1 MTLRL
6 INICCQELQK
16 YLRHPEKYLCSDGRF
31 QLGDELV
38 NVNGS
43 SLRGLSMEEARTLL
57 RHCSGQ
63 VTRVMIMM
71 MMMMIMI
78 MIMMMIIMIPGGHH
92 HRP

>member
-1 MTLRL
+1 M
-6 INICCQELQK
+6 ELQK
-16 YLRHPEKYLCSDGRF
+16 YLRHSEKYLCCSDGRF

-63 VTRVMIMM
+63 VTRVMMM
-71 MMMMIMI
+71 MMVMVMIMI
-78 MIMMMIIMIPGGHH
+78 IMTPGGHH

>member
-1 MTLRL
+1 MTYDLKVEKYL
-6 INICCQELQK
+6 ELQK
-16 YLRHPEKYLCSDGRF
+16 YFIHCEKYLCCSDGRF

-71 MMMMIMI
+71 MMMIMTL
-78 MIMMMIIMIPGGHH
+78 GGHY

>member
-1 MTLRL
+1 MFKYYKYYDLKVEKYL
-6 INICCQELQK
+6 ELQK
-16 YLRHPEKYLCSDGRF
+16 YLRHSEKYLCCSDGRF

-63 VTRVMIMM
+63 VTRVM
-71 MMMMIMI
+71 MMMMIMMML
-78 MIMMMIIMIPGGHH
+78 MIMTPGGHH